1 MATGHG
7 AGVFLRHPFNELV
20 HRVMIRAMSEPD
32 NKPTGFFYG
41 PGAQVDPWVPPAG
54 TDEAAPAESAGS
66 AAVPEPAASTM
77 PEPAAAPEPAA
88 VPEPATAPEPAVVPE
103 PALSALPPEPAV
115 SA

>member
-41 PGAQVDPWVPPAG
+41 PGAQVEPLVPAAA
-54 TDEAAPAESAGS
+54 TDETALTPAAEPAAGAPEPAAPAESA
-66 AAVPEPAASTM
+66 AFPEPLGQAAR
-77 PEPAAAPEPAA
+77 PAQGER
-88 VPEPATAPEPAVVPE
+88 
-103 PALSALPPEPAV
+103 PALAARGPPPQP
-115 SA
+115 